1 MATFP
6 EGTYLKTADDSTENL
21 NSFDYIGLYYQVID
35 GKAIHFVSYTAG
47 EVDMTKWEVTNEKEI
62 IKVFGYNPFTNEYP
76 PTQEEIMQ
84 AKILTDIDYVVC
96 LADLGLL

>member
-6 EGTYLKTADDSTENL
+6 EGTYLKTADDSGENL
-21 NSFDYIGLYYQVID
+21 NSFSHRGMCYIVID
-35 GKAIHFVSYTAG
+35 GKAIHYVEYNSG
-47 EVDMTKWEVTNEKEI
+47 EVDMTKWEVTTEKEI
-62 IKVFGYNPFTNEYP
+62 IEVFGYNPFTGDYP
-76 PTQEEIMQ
+76 PTQEEIVQ